1 MAIPPI
7 RAPKGT
13 YAEGKWNES
22 RRPRGEWLT
31 RDEIDALVDAAGKIG
46 RNRLRDTTLIWVG
59 FVHGM
64 RVSEL
69 ANLKLEQYEL
79 KAGRLTVT
87 RVKNGRTSIHP
98 VETRERVAIRKLVG
112 DRRTGLVFTTERG
125 GAISTSSI
133 LKIITRAGQLARGK
147 DGEPLISFK
156 VHPHMLRHS
165 CGYWLNE
172 QGQGIRAIQ
181 DWLGHRN
188 IRHTERYTALSPKAF
203 QSFKFS

>member
-1 MAIPPI
+1 MASPPL
-7 RAPKGT
+7 RATKGT
-13 YAEGKWNES
+13 FGPGKWNES
-22 RRPRGEWLT
+22 RRPRGEHLT
-31 RDEIDALVDAAGKIG
+31 REEIDALVDAAGKIG

-69 ANLKLEQYEL
+69 SMLKLEQYEL
-79 KAGRLTVT
+79 KAGRVTVT

-112 DRRTGLVFTTERG
+112 DRRTGTVFTTERG
-125 GAISTSSI
+125 GPISSSSI
-133 LKIITRAGQLARGK
+133 LKIITRAGKLARGK
-147 DGEPLISFK
+147 DGESLISFK

-181 DWLGHRN
+181 DWLGHKN

>member
-1 MAIPPI
+1 MANPPI
-7 RAPKGT
+7 RAAKGT
-13 YAEGKWNES
+13 FAPGKWNES
-22 RRPRGEWLT
+22 RRPRGEHLT
-31 RDEIDALVDAAGKIG
+31 REEIDALVDAAGKIG

-69 ANLKLEQYEL
+69 ASLKLEQYEL

-98 VETRERVAIRKLVG
+98 VETRERVAIRKLG
-112 DRRTGLVFTTERG
+112 CDRRTGLVFTSERG
-125 GAISTSSI
+125 GALSSSSI
-133 LKIITRAGQLARGK
+133 LKIITRAGQLALGK

-181 DWLGHRN
+181 DWLGHKN

>member
-1 MAIPPI
+1 MPPPPL

-13 YAEGKWNES
+13 FAPGKWNES
-22 RRPRGEWLT
+22 RRPRGEHLT
-31 RDEIDALVDAAGKIG
+31 REEIDALVDAAGKIG

-87 RVKNGRTSIHP
+87 RCKNGRTSIHP

-112 DRRTGLVFTTERG
+112 DRRSGHVFTTEAG
-125 GAISTSSI
+125 KPMSSSSI
-133 LKIITRAGQLARGK
+133 LKIIARAGQLAQGK
-147 DGEPLISFK
+147 DGEPLMNFA

-181 DWLGHRN
+181 DWLGHKN